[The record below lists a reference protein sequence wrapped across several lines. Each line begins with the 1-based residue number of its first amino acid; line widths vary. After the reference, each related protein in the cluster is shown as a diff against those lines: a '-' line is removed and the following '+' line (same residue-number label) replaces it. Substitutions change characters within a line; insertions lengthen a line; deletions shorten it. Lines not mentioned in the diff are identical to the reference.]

1 MKIGT
6 KLRNAAPSD
15 YRPDGRDGPGRLTGR
30 PARNVLPPLAR
41 LNGGGDRGDTV
52 AVSLLRVQEP
62 LVLRTAFGASS
73 FSFASASGII

>member
-6 KLRNAAPSD
+6 KLRNAAASD

-30 PARNVLPPLAR
+30 PARNVLPLAR
-41 LNGGGDRGDTV
+41 LNGGGDRADTV

-62 LVLRTAFGASS
+62 LVLRTAVGASS

>member
-30 PARNVLPPLAR
+30 QARNVVNPVRADP
-41 LNGGGDRGDTV
+41 V
-52 AVSLLRVQEP
+52 AVFLARVQEP